1 MATQAYRNISERTRA
16 RGLRVAGIAV
26 ILLGLG
32 AALLPAGKTIPSAM
46 IGGLLIA
53 AGLIETTAGTL
64 RRQVRPFVMAAGI
77 VTALAGLLF
86 VLNPETH
93 FFPTVWPI
101 IGWLLVRSLVLA
113 AAAVETR
120 GSVRTWTALSAGMDF
135 LLAALL
141 ITGLSISTI
150 VISVFGPTRELV
162 AAFAWSWQRAS
173 SSTACYCSKSPV
185 ANARQR
191 LKTPTMFESTPDL
204 SVNTVAEIVRLALA
218 PVFLLSGIGAFL
230 NVLASRL
237 SRIVDRSRDIE
248 PKLLAS
254 RGREHDRWI
263 NDLKILDRR
272 MSLINWATG
281 LSVTSAIL
289 TCLVVILLFGANI
302 IRTRLGTE
310 IAWLFI
316 VSMAAIGA
324 AFVAFLIETGIA
336 ARAVRVRSE
345 LLQHT
350 VDEAD

>member
-1 MATQAYRNISERTRA
+1 
-16 RGLRVAGIAV
+16 
-26 ILLGLG
+26 
-32 AALLPAGKTIPSAM
+32 
-46 IGGLLIA
+46 
-53 AGLIETTAGTL
+53 
-64 RRQVRPFVMAAGI
+64 
-77 VTALAGLLF
+77 
-86 VLNPETH
+86 
-93 FFPTVWPI
+93 
-101 IGWLLVRSLVLA
+101 
-113 AAAVETR
+113 
-120 GSVRTWTALSAGMDF
+120 
-135 LLAALL
+135 
-141 ITGLSISTI
+141 
-150 VISVFGPTRELV
+150 
-162 AAFAWSWQRAS
+162 
-173 SSTACYCSKSPV
+173 
-185 ANARQR
+185 
-191 LKTPTMFESTPDL
+191 MFESTPDL

-324 AFVAFLIETGIA
+324 AFVAFLLETGIA